1 MKNLKKIMA
10 LIIAMVMVVGTMSMT
25 AFAATTQ
32 GAATADGKVIITGLD
47 KDDTVKLYKVIGWED
62 SKGWKLENGF
72 TVPQFDGKL
81 GTANKAVSIDTGV
94 VDTINGQIKNT
105 TPVAASG
112 TIDESGKF
120 EATVDPGMYIA
131 IVTAKTPG
139 TVYNPI
145 IVSSDFVVDG
155 NSIDASADSSVI
167 PKSEGAASAV
177 AKKSTIEL
185 KKEGTDETTVDANN
199 HETVAVGDTVN
210 FKIETEIP
218 PFVTYNKPIF
228 TITDQLS
235 DGITLGNV
243 DTIVVTKPAG
253 LEKDRDY
260 TVEKVDAHKFVVTFK
275 EAYLKTVAAN
285 TAVQIDYPATITSD
299 AVKSVN
305 PENNTVTLEYQRDP
319 QSNSDKTTE
328 KVRDITNHYSFTIDG
343 NLLGQDNYSATEVVK
358 VGVSADGTEIK
369 ETVKLA
375 NGNKVGALEGATF
388 KLVYKEDV
396 KDGED
401 TVIHHAGDVVKT
413 KNAAGDTIT
422 WNEDQIS
429 TGADGRMTITGLDA
443 GKYQLIEVDA
453 PDGYI
458 KMQNAVDVEIQATVK
473 NVTYKDED
481 GCTINTTELE
491 SYKVII
497 GGKETANY
505 TITNSKNVVKTSS
518 SIGDSVVGT
527 DASSGKLKNTK
538 GVELPSTG
546 GIGTT
551 LFYIIGAILVVGAG
565 ILLVTRR
572 RMSAK

>member
-47 KDDTVKLYKVIGWED
+47 KDDTVKLYKVIGWQD
-62 SKGWKLENGF
+62 STGWKLENGF

-94 VDTINGQIKNT
+94 VDTINGQITNT

-112 TIDESGKF
+112 TIGESGKF

-155 NSIDASADSSVI
+155 NSIDASADDSVI
-167 PKSEGAASAV
+167 PASEGAASAV

-185 KKEGTDETTVDANN
+185 KKEGTDATTVDANN

-218 PFVTYNKPIF
+218 PFATYNKPIF
-228 TITDQLS
+228 TITDELS
-235 DGITLGNV
+235 NGIKLDTV
-243 DTIVVTKPAG
+243 DTIVVTKPEARRG
-253 LEKDRDY
+253 IDY
-260 TVEKVDAHKFVVTFK
+260 TVTRDSDHKFTVKFN
-275 EAYLKTVAAN
+275 EEYLKTIATN
-285 TAVQIDYPATITSD
+285 TDVQIDYPATITSD

-305 PENNTVTLEYQRDP
+305 PENNIVTLEYQRDP
-319 QSNSDKTTE
+319 QSNSNKTTD

-358 VGVSADGTEIK
+358 VGVSADGTEITDVV
-369 ETVKLA
+369 ELA
-375 NGNKVGALEGATF
+375 NGNSVGALEGATF
-388 KLVYKEDV
+388 KLVYAEAVKG
-396 KDGED
+396 KDGN
-401 TVIHHAGDVVKT
+401 TVHAANDVVETYDKDGQ
-413 KNAAGDTIT
+413 KIT
-422 WNEDQIS
+422 WDDKKIIS
-429 TGADGRMTITGLDA
+429 GADGRINITGLDA
-443 GKYQLIEVDA
+443 GKYKLIEVKA
-453 PDGYI
+453 PNGYI
-458 KMQNAVDVEIQATVK
+458 KMQEAVDVEIQATVK

-491 SYKVII
+491 SYKIII
-497 GGKETANY
+497 GGKETASY
-505 TITNSKNVVKTSS
+505 TITNSKDVTKATSDK
-518 SIGDSVVGT
+518 GDTVVGIDT
-527 DASSGKLKNTK
+527 SSGKIKNTK